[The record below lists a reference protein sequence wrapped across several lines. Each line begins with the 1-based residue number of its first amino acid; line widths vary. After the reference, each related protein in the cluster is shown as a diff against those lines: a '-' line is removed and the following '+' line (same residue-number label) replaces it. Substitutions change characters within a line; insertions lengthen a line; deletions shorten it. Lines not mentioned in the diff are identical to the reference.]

1 MKILII
7 EDDIFFGEMLS
18 MYLSE
23 EDFTVQRVPNGKEG
37 LQVLQTFAPD
47 TILLDHILPDTD
59 GVQLCVVLREFTD
72 IPIIIISMINK
83 VRERIQAL
91 TAGADDY
98 LCKPFS
104 MQELKARI
112 LAVNRRANMIPSS
125 YIQLRVTQN
134 VLEAEDRNCIRLNME
149 RRSMYIRNQLI
160 ETTYSEFEIMR
171 LFFEYPGKVFSRDV
185 LINCIRG
192 IDSYVNERSIDV
204 HVTNLRKKVEV
215 NPRKP
220 HYIKTVWGIGYK
232 FVFPPGS

>member
-7 EDDIFFGEMLS
+7 EDDIIFGEMLS

-23 EDFTVQRVPNGKEG
+23 EDFTVQRAPSGEEG
-37 LQVLQTFAPD
+37 LQALQTFAPD
-47 TILLDHILPDTD
+47 TILLDLILPDTD
-59 GVQLCVVLREFTD
+59 GVQLCAVLREFTD
-72 IPIIIISMINK
+72 VPIIIISMINK

-91 TAGADDY
+91 TVGADDY

-112 LAVNRRANMIPSS
+112 LAANRRANMIPPS
-125 YIQLRVTQN
+125 YIQLGVTQDN
-134 VLEAEDRNCIRLNME
+134 IEAEDRNRIRLNLE
-149 RRSMYIRNQLI
+149 RRSMYIRNRLV

-171 LFFEYPGKVFSRDV
+171 LFYKNPGKVFSRDV
-185 LINCIRG
+185 LINSIRG

-232 FVFPPGS
+232 FVFPSGS